1 MRSSQIDGLL
11 GKITGTVYGG
21 QVKLSSTGVCSGL
34 AAGLFGQQAPQRDGL
49 PGHQLYRALGGVWL
63 DAVAQGLQQAGL
75 QLGEEREFFSVVF
88 GASDLAAKGKPFL
101 CPGFQAFVGGGTK
114 VLVTGVF
121 GFGGFPHVE
130 LGFDIAFENFGQL
143 VVAVKLVFVGN
154 ASEGLDCV
162 E

>member
-1 MRSSQIDGLL
+1 L
-11 GKITGTVYGG
+11 
-21 QVKLSSTGVCSGL
+21 
-34 AAGLFGQQAPQRDGL
+34 
-49 PGHQLYRALGGVWL
+49 W
-63 DAVAQGLQQAGL
+63 
-75 QLGEEREFFSVVF
+75 
-88 GASDLAAKGKPFL
+88 
-101 CPGFQAFVGGGTK
+101 GGTK